1 LRRYIFILLLLGMPI
16 SAIPDTSTEKIK
28 TLMDALG
35 LVDMFSQQ
43 IELGRAQNEQIG
55 RQASD
60 QMLSQLNPSEEFRK
74 RFSDATNNY
83 IKKFETPWSAEEI
96 VDIWAGYYG
105 PNFTD
110 KELDQ
115 LIEFYTSEIG
125 KKDVSI
131 SKQTMTKFGEHLQ
144 KVSQPIFEDAIT
156 EYIEELKIVARECD
170 CRKVEP

>member
-1 LRRYIFILLLLGMPI
+1 MPI

-43 IELGRAQNEQIG
+43 IEFGRAQNEQIG
-55 RQASD
+55 RQALD

-83 IKKFETPWSAEEI
+83 INKLETPWSAEEI

-110 KELDQ
+110 EELDQ

-125 KKDVSI
+125 KKDVAI
-131 SKQTMTKFGEHLQ
+131 SKQTMTKFSEHLQ